1 MGAAAKGMT
10 LMRDY
15 QRHKNNKYI
24 LPRAVWH
31 KTLWEI
37 RDYYRMTEE
46 ADSLLTASPSS
57 DGTGR
62 KGSVGDPTFA
72 KASKRERLLKRIDA
86 IDDAKASVPA
96 EYRKGVWENVMYGTR
111 YPDDAHRNTYSYWK
125 SRFVHKVAERLGFI

>member
-1 MGAAAKGMT
+1 MT

-46 ADSLLTASPSS
+46 ADNLLTASPSS

-62 KGSVGDPTFA
+62 KGSVGDPTFT
-72 KASKRERLLKRIDA
+72 KASKRERLLRRIDA

>member
-1 MGAAAKGMT
+1 MNN
-10 LMRDY
+10 MRDY

-46 ADSLLTASPSS
+46 ADSLLTASPPS

-62 KGSVGDPTFA
+62 KGSIGDPTFA
-72 KASKRERLLKRIDA
+72 KASKRERLLRHIDV
-86 IDDAKASVPA
+86 IDEAKATIPD
-96 EYRKGVWENVMYGTR
+96 EYRKGVWDSVMYGTR
-111 YPDDAHRNTYSYWK
+111 YPDDADRRTYGRWK
-125 SRFVHKVAERLGFI
+125 SRFVFAVAVKLGYY

>member
-1 MGAAAKGMT
+1 MT

-46 ADSLLTASPSS
+46 AENLLVASPSS

-62 KGSVGDPTFA
+62 KGSIGDPTFA
-72 KASKRERLLKRIDA
+72 KASKRERLLRRIDV
-86 IDDAKASVPA
+86 IDEAKATIPD
-96 EYRKGVWENVMYGTR
+96 EYRKGVWDSVMYGTR
-111 YPDDAHRNTYSYWK
+111 YPDDADRTTYARWK
-125 SRFVHKVAERLGFI
+125 SRFVYTVAVKLGHY